1 MGRLEDLQAFA
12 RVVDARSF
20 SGAAKLLG
28 ATKSAVSKQ
37 VARLEQQLGTRLLH
51 RTTRSISPTAEGR
64 GVYERALR
72 LLEEAQALDAELAGQ
87 REQPRGVLRLST
99 STAFGNLQFTALLT
113 EFCARHPQ
121 LQVVLGLNDRYVD
134 LAEEGFDLVLRLT
147 GRPSPGLVARKLADI
162 RFVLC
167 ASPAYLAAQG
177 TPTSVAE
184 LADHRCLRFGY
195 LHAPERW
202 RFRHPERG
210 EAEVEISGALRF
222 ESGLTAN
229 SSESLRVAALAGMGL
244 AVLPTYA
251 IGRDLRAGRLTA
263 LLPDWTPLGGPAEAD
278 TLYAV
283 YLPSRFPSPKVRA
296 LIDFCVERWGDVPP
310 WDRPDH
316 PPDAP

>member
-28 ATKSAVSKQ
+28 TTKSAVSKQ

-51 RTTRSISPTAEGR
+51 RTTRSISATAEGR
-64 GVYERALR
+64 GVYERAQR

-99 STAFGNLQFTALLT
+99 STAFGNLQFTALMAD
-113 EFCARHPQ
+113 FCARYPQ

-134 LAEEGFDLVLRLT
+134 LAEEGFDVVLRLT
-147 GRPSPGLVARKLADI
+147 GRPSPGLVARKLADV

-167 ASPAYLAAQG
+167 ASPAYLAAHG
-177 TPTSVAE
+177 TPTSVTD
-184 LADHRCLRFGY
+184 LAGHRCLRFGY

-202 RFRHPERG
+202 RFRHETEGER
-210 EAEVEISGALRF
+210 EAEISGALRF

-251 IGRDLRAGRLTA
+251 IGRDLREGRLIA
-263 LLPDWTPLGGPAEAD
+263 LLPDWTPLGGPAEANV
-278 TLYAV
+278 LYAV

-296 LIDFCVERWGDVPP
+296 LIDFLVERFGELPP
-310 WDRPDH
+310 WDRPDE
-316 PPDAP
+316 A